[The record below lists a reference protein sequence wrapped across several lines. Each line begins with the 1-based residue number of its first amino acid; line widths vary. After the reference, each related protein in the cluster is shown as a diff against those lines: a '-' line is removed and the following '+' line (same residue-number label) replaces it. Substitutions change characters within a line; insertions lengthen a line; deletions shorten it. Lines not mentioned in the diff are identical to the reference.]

1 MVKSSVFGGIATALS
16 NPQYRLYW
24 SSNAVSTIG
33 RWVYR
38 TAVGWL
44 TWELTKDPKW
54 LGIVAFADVFPMVVL
69 SIFAGALSDRIGY
82 MKVIK
87 ITQLGMCVLGAAFAG
102 SIYAGYLN
110 IELIIALS
118 VFHGT
123 MEAMSTP
130 ARISIVHALVRRED
144 LSAAIALGSAVF
156 NASRV
161 VGPAIAGSLL
171 LWANP
176 EAVMAVATLAFIQFY
191 IVAFFIRAKD
201 DGGTGRI
208 SWELVDDMKQGIIY
222 AWRNVEIRF
231 LMLMLMAVGLL
242 IRPVMELAPA
252 FSAQVFGRGPDGYAI
267 LLSSIGAGAMVAALW
282 LAWRGRTGGLMRL
295 VVGSLAA
302 QGLAVILFSISGNI
316 YVGAAFLVFMGF
328 FMLVGGV
335 GSQTLIQNAVES
347 TMRARAI
354 SLFIM
359 ISWGLPAVGAL
370 VMGWA
375 ASLFGLQASAAAGGV
390 LTIIVWLIALRP
402 ARMLAPELEVAG
414 SEKPGG

>member
-1 MVKSSVFGGIATALS
+1 M
-16 NPQYRLYW
+16 
-24 SSNAVSTIG
+24 
-33 RWVYR
+33 
-38 TAVGWL
+38 
-44 TWELTKDPKW
+44 
-54 LGIVAFADVFPMVVL
+54 
-69 SIFAGALSDRIGY
+69 
-82 MKVIK
+82 
-87 ITQLGMCVLGAAFAG
+87 
-102 SIYAGYLN
+102 
-110 IELIIALS
+110 
-118 VFHGT
+118 
-123 MEAMSTP
+123 
-130 ARISIVHALVRRED
+130 
-144 LSAAIALGSAVF
+144 
-156 NASRV
+156 
-161 VGPAIAGSLL
+161 
-171 LWANP
+171 
-176 EAVMAVATLAFIQFY
+176 
-191 IVAFFIRAKD
+191 
-201 DGGTGRI
+201 
-208 SWELVDDMKQGIIY
+208 
-222 AWRNVEIRF
+222 
-231 LMLMLMAVGLL
+231 
-242 IRPVMELAPA
+242 
-252 FSAQVFGRGPDGYAI
+252 FGRGPGGYAI
-267 LLSSIGAGAMVAALW
+267 LVSSIGAGAMVAALW

-302 QGLAVILFSISGNI
+302 QGLAVALFSISGNI

>member
-1 MVKSSVFGGIATALS
+1 MAKSSFFGGIATALS

-102 SIYAGYLN
+102 SIYAGFLN
-110 IELIIALS
+110 IELIIGLS
-118 VFHGT
+118 IFHGT

-130 ARISIVHALVRRED
+130 ARISVIHALVRRED
-144 LSAAIALGSAVF
+144 LSAAIAMGSAVF

-161 VGPAIAGSLL
+161 VGPAIGGTLL
-171 LWANP
+171 LWTTP

-267 LLSSIGAGAMVAALW
+267 LLSSIGAGARR
-282 LAWRGRTGGLMRL
+282 LAGR
-295 VVGSLAA
+295 S
-302 QGLAVILFSISGNI
+302 
-316 YVGAAFLVFMGF
+316 
-328 FMLVGGV
+328 
-335 GSQTLIQNAVES
+335 
-347 TMRARAI
+347 AI
-354 SLFIM
+354 S
-359 ISWGLPAVGAL
+359 
-370 VMGWA
+370 
-375 ASLFGLQASAAAGGV
+375 Q
-390 LTIIVWLIALRP
+390 TIIVRNAPAIAEFCNP
-402 ARMLAPELEVAG
+402 KCDADHPITSAPTAG
-414 SEKPGG
+414 SPQEIRINRLTARARIDESTAF